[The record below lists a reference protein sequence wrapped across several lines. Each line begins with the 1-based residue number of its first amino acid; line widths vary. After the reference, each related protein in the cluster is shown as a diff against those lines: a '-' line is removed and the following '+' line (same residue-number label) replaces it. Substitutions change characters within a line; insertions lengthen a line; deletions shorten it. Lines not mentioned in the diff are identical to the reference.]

1 MKPQEIK
8 QIQRAIKH
16 YKNIRDGAIAVLD
29 TGFGTHKG
37 ESDIVYRNRKLYA
50 ELAISALEK
59 QVPEKP
65 ILKDGEMLMHVN
77 NGDKPHEWKTSK
89 WQDWVCPECGCF
101 VGQRYNPMQRRPHD
115 QRKCNYCNDCGQAID
130 WSEGE

>member
-65 ILKDGEMLMHVN
+65 KMQYECTYLCPPDFGGEEFDEY
-77 NGDKPHEWKTSK
+77 GEIPHLH
-89 WQDWVCPECGCF
+89 CPS
-101 VGQRYNPMQRRPHD
+101 
-115 QRKCNYCNDCGQAID
+115 CGQAID
-130 WSEGE
+130 WSEVE

>member
-1 MKPQEIK
+1 MTPQEIK

-16 YKNIRDGAIAVLD
+16 YKNIRDGAIVVLD

-59 QVPEKP
+59 QVP
-65 ILKDGEMLMHVN
+65 
-77 NGDKPHEWKTSK
+77 DKPHEWKTSK

-101 VGQRYNPMQRRPHD
+101 VGQRYNSMQRRPHD

>member
-1 MKPQEIK
+1 MTPQEIK

-16 YKNIRDGAIAVLD
+16 YKNIRDGAIVVLD

-65 ILKDGEMLMHVN
+65 MNKYYCPSCEEQLMGKV
-77 NGDKPHEWKTSK
+77 
-89 WQDWVCPECGCF
+89 
-101 VGQRYNPMQRRPHD
+101 
-115 QRKCNYCNDCGQAID
+115 NYCEECGQAID
-130 WSEGE
+130 WSEGA

>member
-1 MKPQEIK
+1 MTPQEIK

-37 ESDIVYRNRKLYA
+37 ENDIVYRNRKLYA

-59 QVPEKP
+59 QVPEKAN
-65 ILKDGEMLMHVN
+65 IWGDGYSDGELVYDMY
-77 NGDKPHEWKTSK
+77 D
-89 WQDWVCPECGCF
+89 CPNCGKSYELDYQEYLCC
-101 VGQRYNPMQRRPHD
+101 PS
-115 QRKCNYCNDCGQAID
+115 CGQAID